1 MFTVVQFASRRN
13 ICVNTPELVK
23 VVSDITGTSET
34 STKAVIDT
42 LFSTIAA
49 VIVKGEDV
57 SVRGY
62 GRFSAGYWAP
72 RVGRNPRTGEL
83 MEIPASRK
91 ITFKA
96 GKRMK
101 KAWPAN

>member
-1 MFTVVQFASRRN
+1 M
-13 ICVNTPELVK
+13 NTPELVK
-23 VVSDITGTSET
+23 VVSDITGTSEN

-42 LFSTIAA
+42 LFSTIAT
-49 VIVKGEDV
+49 VIAKGDDV

-72 RVGRNPRTGEL
+72 RVVRNPRTGEL
-83 MEIPASRK
+83 IKIPAAKK

-101 KAWPAN
+101 QA

>member
-1 MFTVVQFASRRN
+1 
-13 ICVNTPELVK
+13 VNTPELVK
-23 VVSDITGTSET
+23 VVSDITGTSENA
-34 STKAVIDT
+34 TKAVIDT
-42 LFSTIAA
+42 LFSTIAS
-49 VIVKGEDV
+49 VIAKGDDV
-57 SVRGY
+57 CVRGY

-72 RVGRNPRTGEL
+72 RVGRNPRTGRL

-101 KAWPAN
+101 EASSAN

>member
-1 MFTVVQFASRRN
+1 M
-13 ICVNTPELVK
+13 NTPELVK
-23 VVSDITGTSET
+23 VVSDITGKSED
-34 STKAVIDT
+34 STKAVINT
-42 LFSTIAA
+42 LFSTIAS
-49 VIVKGEDV
+49 VIAKGDDV
-57 SVRGY
+57 YVRGY

-83 MEIPASRK
+83 MNIPASKK

-101 KAWPAN
+101 ATSSTT